1 MRFLP
6 GRLDDRSLLL
16 TRFWYPGR
24 VARMGRLLVL
34 VVTAGFLLASCGT
47 GATAPSVG
55 GVSGYVFEG
64 PDPYGSWSG
73 RPVPGA
79 RVRYEGPDG
88 AVEVTTGPDGFFATG
103 RTPSG
108 PFTLHVL
115 PSAGRLA
122 GLSVYGLSAVRRPLS
137 LYLTL
142 REGLP
147 NPPRFGGRIPAPAVR
162 GRLFSS
168 SGAPQ
173 PGSFPGFGS
182 PGDPGTV
189 GFVWWGFYRAQV
201 PGCPRCYSTVAGPDG
216 GFEVQGML
224 GGEMVASTRPF
235 FAGNYDGVADG
246 GRVLHYT
253 RFFYRSAVDVLRTG
267 PADLGDVFLVPVT
280 GFLTVT
286 YDSSAAS
293 LVNGYGSG
301 GLSYAFVQMYPSIAS
316 DPLELA
322 EVAAGPA
329 AGGGLAGQLVSVPQI
344 PESAS
349 TYFFAQAFALDL
361 NAPVTA
367 ELAVTTTFRVGG
379 GPLRVGYLTPARSV
393 RTGSGARRTLTWTPP
408 AGATVQYAAVT
419 DPGFVPVWEAVAP
432 GGVASASLPVDL
444 AAGSYYVFV
453 YANDA
458 DRLEEVVTG
467 ARWRPTRHPGRW
479 RAAGQRRPLRSW
491 STPRLDRTPFS
502 GNMFRESYSDL
513 VQFSVP

>member
-1 MRFLP
+1 V
-6 GRLDDRSLLL
+6 RSLTGRPACGIVTSRPL
-16 TRFWYPGR
+16 WYSVG
-24 VARMGRLLVL
+24 VARTGRWFLLGAAAALLV
-34 VVTAGFLLASCGT
+34 AGCGSS
-47 GATAPSVG
+47 APGPALG

-73 RPVPGA
+73 RPVSGA

-88 AVEVTTGPDGFFATG
+88 AVEVTTGSDGFFATG

-108 PFTLHVL
+108 PFTVHVL
-115 PSAGRLA
+115 PPNPRLA
-122 GLSVYGLSAVRRPLS
+122 GLSVYGLSAVSRPLS

-147 NPPRFGGRIPAPAVR
+147 NPPRFGGRSPVPAVR

-173 PGSFPGFGS
+173 PGSSSGFGA

-189 GFVWWGFYRAQV
+189 GFVWWGFYRAQI

-224 GGEMVASTRPF
+224 GGEMAASTRPF
-235 FAGNYDGVADG
+235 FAGNYDGTADG

-253 RFFYRSAVDVLRTG
+253 QFFYRPAVDVLRTG

-280 GFLTVT
+280 GSLGVT
-286 YDSSAAS
+286 YDSSAVS
-293 LVNGYGSG
+293 LVNGYGPG

-322 EVAAGPA
+322 EAAAGPA
-329 AGGGLAGQLVSVPQI
+329 AGGGLAGHLVSVPQI
-344 PESAS
+344 PESSS
-349 TYFFAQAFALDL
+349 TYFFAQGFAFDL
-361 NAPVTA
+361 NAPLTA
-367 ELAVTTTFRVGG
+367 ELAVTTAFRVGG
-379 GPLRVGYLTPARSV
+379 GPLRVGYLTPPRSV

-419 DPGFVPVWEAVAP
+419 DPGLVPVWEVLAP

-458 DRLEEVVTG
+458 DHLEEVVAG
-467 ARWRPTRHPGRW
+467 LRWRPTRHPGRW
-479 RAAGQRRPLRSW
+479 RAAGQRRPVRGGIA
-491 STPRLDRTPFS
+491 PRLDRTPFA
-502 GNMFRESYSDL
+502 GNMVRESYSDL

>member
-1 MRFLP
+1 MRFLT
-6 GRLDDRSLLL
+6 GRLVGGVLASARL
-16 TRFWYPGR
+16 WYSGR
-24 VARMGRLLVL
+24 VARTGRL
-34 VVTAGFLLASCGT
+34 FLLVTGAVLLAAACGT
-47 GATAPSVG
+47 STTGPGVG

-73 RPVPGA
+73 RPVSGA

-88 AVEVTTGPDGFFATG
+88 AVEVSTAPDGFFAIG

-108 PFTLHVL
+108 AFTVHVL
-115 PSAGRLA
+115 PPSPRLA
-122 GLSVYGLSAVRRPLS
+122 GLSVYGLSAVSRPLS
-137 LYLTL
+137 LYLTV

-147 NPPRFGGRIPAPAVR
+147 NPPRFGGRSPAPAVR

-168 SGAPQ
+168 SGSPQ
-173 PGSFPGFGS
+173 PGSSPGFGS

-216 GFEVQGML
+216 GFEIQGML
-224 GGEMVASTRPF
+224 GGEMAASTRPF

-253 RFFYRSAVDVLRTG
+253 QFFYRPAVDVLRTG
-267 PADLGDVFLVPVT
+267 PADLGDVALVPVH
-280 GFLTVT
+280 GFLTVA
-286 YDSSAAS
+286 YDSSATS
-293 LVNGYGSG
+293 LVNGYGPG

-322 EVAAGPA
+322 EAAAGPA
-329 AGGGLAGQLVSVPQI
+329 AGGGLGGQLVSVPQI

-349 TYFFAQAFALDL
+349 TYFFAQGFAFDL

-367 ELAVTTTFRVGG
+367 ELAVTTAFRVGG

-393 RTGSGARRTLTWTPP
+393 RTGSGTRRTLSWVAPS
-408 AGATVQYAAVT
+408 GATVQYAAVT
-419 DPGFVPVWEAVAP
+419 DSGLVPVWEVLAP
-432 GGVASASLPVDL
+432 GGVGSASLPVDL
-444 AAGSYYVFV
+444 APGSYYVFV

-458 DRLEEVVTG
+458 DHLEEVVTG
-467 ARWRPTRHPGRW
+467 LRWRPARHPGRW